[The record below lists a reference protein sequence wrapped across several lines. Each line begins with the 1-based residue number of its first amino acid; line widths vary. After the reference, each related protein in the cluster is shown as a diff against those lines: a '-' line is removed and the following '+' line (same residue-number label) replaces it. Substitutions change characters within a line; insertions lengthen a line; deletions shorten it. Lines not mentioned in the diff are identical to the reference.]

1 MEVSVSFLSDYNY
14 KELIKEINKTSCDYI
29 HFDVMDG
36 RFVKTKNLDVD
47 ELKELLSISNKKND
61 IHLMVQNPMEYVDHL
76 KNCNIEYITVH
87 YEASDVVKSIKEIKR
102 LGYKVGVAINP
113 DTSYSVLKDL
123 LDSIDLIL
131 VMSVVPGKSG
141 QSFIPDV
148 SSKIDNLKEIIKDR
162 NLNVKIS
169 VDGGINNMV
178 LKYVSNADILVSA
191 SYVLND
197 FKNIEI
203 LKNGKY

>member
-1 MEVSVSFLSDYNY
+1 MEVSVSFLGDYNY
-14 KELIKEINKTSCDYI
+14 KELIKKINKTSCDYI

-36 RFVKTKNLDVD
+36 RFVKTKNLDVY
-47 ELKELLSISNKKND
+47 ELKELLGISNKKND

-76 KNCNIEYITVH
+76 KNFNIEYITVH

-113 DTSYSVLKDL
+113 DTSYSVLEDL

-131 VMSVVPGKSG
+131 VMGVVPGKSG

-203 LKNGKY
+203 LKNGK

>member
-1 MEVSVSFLSDYNY
+1 MEVTVSFLSDYNY

-36 RFVKTKNLDVD
+36 RFVKTKNLDVY

-76 KNCNIEYITVH
+76 KNFNIEYITVH

-113 DTSYSVLKDL
+113 DTSYSVLEDL

-131 VMSVVPGKSG
+131 VMGVVPGKSG

-148 SSKIDNLKEIIKDR
+148 SFKIDNLKEIIKDR

-203 LKNGKY
+203 LKNGK

>member
-1 MEVSVSFLSDYNY
+1 MEVSVSFLGDYNY
-14 KELIKEINKTSCDYI
+14 KELIKKINKTSCDYI

-76 KNCNIEYITVH
+76 KNFNIEYITVH

-113 DTSYSVLKDL
+113 DTSYSVLEDL

-131 VMSVVPGKSG
+131 VMGVVPGKSG

-203 LKNGKY
+203 LKNGK

>member
-1 MEVSVSFLSDYNY
+1 MEVSVSFLGDYNY
-14 KELIKEINKTSCDYI
+14 KELIKEINNTSCDYI

-36 RFVKTKNLDVD
+36 RFVKTKNLDVY
-47 ELKELLSISNKKND
+47 ELKELLGISNKKND

-76 KNCNIEYITVH
+76 KNFNIEYITVH

-113 DTSYSVLKDL
+113 DTSYSVLEDL

-131 VMSVVPGKSG
+131 VMGVVPGKSG

-203 LKNGKY
+203 LKNGK

>member
-1 MEVSVSFLSDYNY
+1 MEVSVSFLGDYNY
-14 KELIKEINKTSCDYI
+14 KELIKEINNTSCDYI

-36 RFVKTKNLDVD
+36 RFVKTKNLDVY

-113 DTSYSVLKDL
+113 DTSYSVLEDL

-131 VMSVVPGKSG
+131 VMGVVPGKSG

-203 LKNGKY
+203 LKNGK

>member
-1 MEVSVSFLSDYNY
+1 MEVSVSFLGDYNY
-14 KELIKEINKTSCDYI
+14 KELIKKINKTSCDYI

-36 RFVKTKNLDVD
+36 RFVKTKNLDVY
-47 ELKELLSISNKKND
+47 ELKELLGISNKKND

-113 DTSYSVLKDL
+113 DTSYSVLEDL

-131 VMSVVPGKSG
+131 VMGVVPGKSG

-191 SYVLND
+191 SYVLTD

-203 LKNGKY
+203 LKNGK

>member
-1 MEVSVSFLSDYNY
+1 MEVSVSFLGDYNY
-14 KELIKEINKTSCDYI
+14 KELIKKINKTSCDYI

-36 RFVKTKNLDVD
+36 RFVKTKNLDVY

-76 KNCNIEYITVH
+76 KNFNIEYITVH

-113 DTSYSVLKDL
+113 DTSYSVLEDL

-131 VMSVVPGKSG
+131 VMGVVPGKSG

-203 LKNGKY
+203 LKNGK

>member
-36 RFVKTKNLDVD
+36 RFVKTKNLDVY
-47 ELKELLSISNKKND
+47 ELKELLGISNKKND

-76 KNCNIEYITVH
+76 KNFNIEYITVH

-113 DTSYSVLKDL
+113 DTSYSVLEDL

-203 LKNGKY
+203 LKNGK

>member
-1 MEVSVSFLSDYNY
+1 MEVTVSFLSDYNY

-36 RFVKTKNLDVD
+36 RFVKTKNLDVY

-76 KNCNIEYITVH
+76 KNFNIEYITVH

-113 DTSYSVLKDL
+113 DTSYSVLEDL

-131 VMSVVPGKSG
+131 VMGVVPGKSG

-191 SYVLND
+191 SYVLTD

-203 LKNGKY
+203 LKNGK

>member
-1 MEVSVSFLSDYNY
+1 MEVSVSFLGDYNY

-36 RFVKTKNLDVD
+36 RFVKTKNLDVY
-47 ELKELLSISNKKND
+47 ELKELLGISNKKND

-113 DTSYSVLKDL
+113 DTSYSVLEDL

-131 VMSVVPGKSG
+131 VMGVVPGKSG

-203 LKNGKY
+203 LKNGK

>member
-1 MEVSVSFLSDYNY
+1 MEVSVSFLGDYNY
-14 KELIKEINKTSCDYI
+14 KKLIKEINNTSCDYI

-36 RFVKTKNLDVD
+36 RFVKNKNLGVD
-47 ELKELLSISNKKND
+47 ELKELLNISNKKND

-87 YEASDVVKSIKEIKR
+87 YEAYDVVKSIKEIKR

-113 DTSYSVLKDL
+113 DTSYSVLEDL

-148 SSKIDNLKEIIKDR
+148 SSKINNLKEIIKDR

-203 LKNGKY
+203 LKNGR

>member
-36 RFVKTKNLDVD
+36 RFVKTKNLDVY

-76 KNCNIEYITVH
+76 KNFNIEYITVH

-113 DTSYSVLKDL
+113 DTSYSVLEDL

-203 LKNGKY
+203 LKNGK

>member
-76 KNCNIEYITVH
+76 KNFNIEYITVH

-113 DTSYSVLKDL
+113 DTSYSVLEDL

-131 VMSVVPGKSG
+131 VMGVVPGKSG

-191 SYVLND
+191 SYVLTD

-203 LKNGKY
+203 LKNGK

>member
-36 RFVKTKNLDVD
+36 RFVKTKNLDVY

-76 KNCNIEYITVH
+76 KNFNIEYITVH

-113 DTSYSVLKDL
+113 DTSYSVLEDL

-131 VMSVVPGKSG
+131 VMGVVPGKSG

-203 LKNGKY
+203 LKNGK

>member
-1 MEVSVSFLSDYNY
+1 MEVSVSFLGDYNY
-14 KELIKEINKTSCDYI
+14 KELIKKINKTSCDYI

-36 RFVKTKNLDVD
+36 RFVKTKNLDVY
-47 ELKELLSISNKKND
+47 ELKELLGISNKKND

-76 KNCNIEYITVH
+76 KNCNIEYITVN

-131 VMSVVPGKSG
+131 VMGVVPGKSG

-191 SYVLND
+191 SYVLTD

-203 LKNGKY
+203 LKNGK

>member
-1 MEVSVSFLSDYNY
+1 MEVSVSFLGDYNY
-14 KELIKEINKTSCDYI
+14 KELIKKINKTSCDYI

-76 KNCNIEYITVH
+76 KNFNIEYITVH

-113 DTSYSVLKDL
+113 DTSYSVLEDL

-131 VMSVVPGKSG
+131 VMGVVPGKSG

-191 SYVLND
+191 SYVLTD

-203 LKNGKY
+203 LKNGK